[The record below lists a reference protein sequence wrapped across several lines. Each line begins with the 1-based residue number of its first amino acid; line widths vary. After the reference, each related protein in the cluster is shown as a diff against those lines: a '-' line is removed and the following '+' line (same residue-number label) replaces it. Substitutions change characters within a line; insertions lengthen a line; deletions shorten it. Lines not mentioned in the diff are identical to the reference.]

1 VRWAATRRT
10 PPVRR
15 RITAPNLRP
24 LRPVLVPGPRFEE
37 AKLLVEYL
45 IHIAEEFD
53 HDPVGIVVINGD
65 VVTDDV
71 ADRPPGQLDIVVREQ
86 IACPLDVRPIAHLE
100 RHVRY
105 KGPGIAQKIHG
116 VVVAAAAQEGEKVA
130 APVRHPES
138 QLSFANNTT
147 TTVASWPR
155 QRSRRSELAYAIS
168 ARIMNRLA
176 DSTAGTASTATRPTT
191 TNTKTI

>member
-1 VRWAATRRT
+1 MMW
-10 PPVRR
+10 
-15 RITAPNLRP
+15 RIGLQVS
-24 LRPVLVPGPRFEE
+24 LI
-37 AKLLVEYL
+37 LLCASRSHARL
-45 IHIAEEFD
+45 MSD
-53 HDPVGIVVINGD
+53 QSRN
-65 VVTDDV
+65 
-71 ADRPPGQLDIVVREQ
+71 
-86 IACPLDVRPIAHLE
+86 LE
-100 RHVRY
+100 RDVRY

-176 DSTAGTASTATRPTT
+176 DSTAGTATRPPM